1 MAPKAGWL
9 TRGKALDNVEPM
21 KGCSPVAPNRRPENS
36 HIVQNLLIF
45 ICFQILDIISV
56 LISIFLQSFYF
67 SFACDISQDFTKN
80 ILNKWYLFF
89 KKNCLKQ
96 L

>member
-36 HIVQNLLIF
+36 HIFQNLLIF

-56 LISIFLQSFYF
+56 LISRFLQSFYF
-67 SFACDISQDFTKN
+67 SFACDISQALTKN

-89 KKNCLKQ
+89 LNCLKQ